1 MQNAKIYSLVF
12 CNLFAGVINMFQKDK
27 IFNNGNSQAVR
38 LPKEFRFEGKEIIV
52 RKVENGVLLMS
63 QDKNMWGNWFD
74 NLDKFSE
81 DFTKI
86 LDSREINKN
95 TQKQED
101 LF

>member
-1 MQNAKIYSLVF
+1 
-12 CNLFAGVINMFQKDK
+12 MFQKTK

-38 LPKEFRFEGKEIIV
+38 LPKEFRFEGKEIIL
-52 RKVENGVLLMS
+52 RKVANGVLLMS
-63 QDKNMWGNWFD
+63 QDKNIWKNWFY
-74 NLDKFSE
+74 NLEEFSE

-86 LDSREINKN
+86 LDSREINQN

>member
-1 MQNAKIYSLVF
+1 
-12 CNLFAGVINMFQKDK
+12 MFQKAK

-38 LPKEFRFEGKEIIV
+38 LPKEFRFESKEVII
-52 RKVENGVLLMS
+52 RKVENGVLLMP
-63 QDKNMWGNWFD
+63 QDKNMWENWFD
-74 NLDKFSE
+74 NLEEFSE

-95 TQKQED
+95 NQKRED

>member
-1 MQNAKIYSLVF
+1 
-12 CNLFAGVINMFQKDK
+12 MFQKAK

-38 LPKEFRFEGKEIIV
+38 LPKEFRFESKEVII

-63 QDKNMWGNWFD
+63 QDKNIWKNWFD
-74 NLDKFSE
+74 NLEEFSE

-86 LDSREINKN
+86 LDSREFNQN
-95 TQKQED
+95 SQKRED